1 MRHSHKKPSHHRKST
16 NPLAPI
22 LLVLGGALL
31 LGLTAF
37 LFWRG
42 STASAVPIEVS
53 GAPRVKADK
62 EKVDLGDV
70 PLGQTV
76 QVSFEIANVG
86 DQPLRFTGEPYVEVA
101 EGC

>member
-1 MRHSHKKPSHHRKST
+1 MRHSHKRPTSRRRSASAFG
-16 NPLAPI
+16 PL

-42 STASAVPIEVS
+42 QAASAVPIEVS

-86 DQPLRFTGEPYVEVA
+86 DQPLRIAQAPFVEVV

>member
-1 MRHSHKKPSHHRKST
+1 M
-16 NPLAPI
+16 
-22 LLVLGGALL
+22 LVLGGVLL

-42 STASAVPIEVS
+42 GAASSVPIEVA
-53 GAPRVKADK
+53 GAPSLKADK

-70 PLGQTV
+70 RLGRTV

-86 DQPLRFTGEPYVEVA
+86 GKPLRFTGEPYVEVV

>member
-1 MRHSHKKPSHHRKST
+1 MRHSHKRPAPHRKSA
-16 NPLAPI
+16 NALAPI
-22 LLVLGGALL
+22 LLVLGGVLL

-42 STASAVPIEVS
+42 SAASSAQIEVT
-53 GAPRVKADK
+53 GAPSLKADK

-70 PLGQTV
+70 RLGQTV

-86 DQPLRFTGEPYVEVA
+86 DKPLRFTEEPYVEVV